1 MDQQRIPSFLTQA
14 VERNHAAAIAL
25 SDDLAA
31 HPELPAFESYDELLD
46 AIKKAMV

>member
-31 HPELPAFESYDELLD
+31 HPELPAFEEFGELLS
-46 AIKKAMV
+46 AIEGALN